1 MHAAAYIRVSS
12 RGQDLRLQQ
21 HTIAAAAQAR
31 GDEVEF
37 RAEKQSAT
45 TVDRPV
51 LAQLRADVRAGRV
64 KRVYVFR
71 LDRLARSG
79 IRDTLNLL
87 HELRQ
92 AGAEVITCADG
103 FDLAGPMAE
112 VVIAVMS
119 WAASMELHAR
129 RERISAARVTKEAR
143 GESWGRPRR
152 MTPKQVQTALELR
165 SRPKPASFRKIA
177 TVVKVPAATIRRELA
192 RVSGS
197 KSSPKKLPQ
206 RSTKR

>member
-21 HTIAAAAQAR
+21 HTITAAAQAR

-129 RERISAARVTKEAR
+129 RERISAARETKEAR

-152 MTPKQVQTALELR
+152 MTPAQVSRALEFRELGDSYRRIALR
-165 SRPKPASFRKIA
+165 IKI
-177 TVVKVPAATIRRELA
+177 PAATVRRELQRLA
-192 RVSGS
+192 GS
-197 KSSPKKLPQ
+197 KSSPPKATQ
-206 RSTKR
+206 RPRKH